1 MNKKGSMFP
10 IIDVHSHVGD
20 VLYPGGGRIIERK
33 GVRKKLIF
41 DPITIWQMGLNR
53 NFGMGNLS
61 YRIFLHWIVRA
72 EQERN
77 FTATRENAR
86 NSMEQAGVT
95 ATVCLPI
102 PPHVVFNDLKAAAEK
117 DPGLIPFTGV
127 DFSDISQL
135 DEQFEAEVAAGA
147 KGLKLHPIIQ
157 KVPFTDTRMKKAVRA
172 FMPFE
177 LPILFHAGVS
187 NYFVGSEK
195 GRNVPE
201 YGGIE
206 EAGELVSIFPEAKF
220 IVGHAGM
227 YEVKEVMRILGKYQ
241 NVWVDTSLQSPG
253 SIRKLIDVFG
263 EDKVLFGS
271 DWPFGCRKAAIKAV
285 KAACKGNERLQ
296 RKLFYENACRLLKM
310 EP

>member
-1 MNKKGSMFP
+1 MPP
-10 IIDVHSHVGD
+10 IIDAHSHIGD
-20 VLYPGGGRIIERK
+20 ILYPDGGKIIEQK
-33 GVRKKLIF
+33 EVRKKLIF

-53 NFGMGNLS
+53 NFGMGNLA
-61 YRIFLHWIVRA
+61 YRLFLHWTIRA

-77 FTATRENAR
+77 FAATRENDR
-86 NSMEQAGVT
+86 KSMDQAGVT
-95 ATVCLPI
+95 STVCLPL
-102 PPHVVFNDLKAAAEK
+102 PPNVVFSDVKSAAEK

-135 DEQFEAEVAAGA
+135 DEQFETEVAAGA

-157 KVPFTDTRMKKAVRA
+157 KVSFSDKRLIKAVRS
-172 FMPFE
+172 FMQFD

-187 NYFVGSEK
+187 NYYVGSEK
-195 GRNVPE
+195 GKNIPA
-201 YGGIE
+201 YGGIK
-206 EAGELVSIFPEAKF
+206 EAAELVSAFPEAKF

-227 YEVKEVMRILGKYQ
+227 FEVKDVMQLFGGYQ

-253 SIRKLIDVFG
+253 SIRDLIDVFG

-285 KAACKGNERLQ
+285 KAAFKSNERLQ
-296 RKLFYENACRLLKM
+296 RKVFYENACSLM
-310 EP
+310 NIEP